1 LDSIVD
7 KKCVPWKHE
16 GDLPVT
22 VGLSAV
28 GALPG
33 ELSELRLRVRE
44 FLQAEVARGAFRPA
58 ADAWMSGVDVGF
70 SQRLA
75 ERGWVGMTI
84 PAQYGG
90 PGRSA
95 LERYVVTEELLAAGA
110 PVGAHW
116 IADRQMAPSILR
128 NGTEEQKRT
137 YLPKIAR
144 AQALFSIGMSE
155 PDSGSDLASVRT
167 RARLTEEGWRLS
179 GTKLWTSIA
188 HIATAMIIL
197 ARTDDPVGAD
207 GQPSRHAGL
216 SQFIVDL
223 PNPGIRISPVVT
235 IDGAHHFNEV
245 LFDDALIPAS
255 ALLGRRGDGW
265 RQVTAELGNER
276 SGPERILSTMPVLTA
291 WASSRPRGEA
301 ARADLGRLAAR
312 AAVLR
317 QLSAAVADELDRGGN
332 PATPAALVKDL
343 GTRFESEVA
352 EVVSAHVGAGPEP
365 LQALAGQATLHVPV
379 FTLRGG
385 TTEVLRGIVAKD
397 LILTSRT
404 AAPRRPARDER
415 TEIAEAV
422 RGVLRTAP
430 GSWKDVARLG
440 FTALTVPEE
449 LGGSGGDLRDAAVVA
464 AEAARW
470 HVPLPVAE
478 ANFLAGP
485 LLAAAGIELPDGV
498 LTGAAGTV
506 TADRAGRLTGTVRDV
521 PWLRDADYLVML
533 AVTPEGE
540 AVALVPVTAP
550 GLSVTP
556 GVNLAGEHRDTAV
569 LDGVAPAHLARLRAP
584 AADRGTQHRDWAATA
599 ELLGAAARAVQIG
612 GAAQAVL
619 DQSVKHAGERV
630 QFGRTLDRFQAV
642 QQLLARLAADA
653 TTVSVAADAAVLALA
668 AQAPEA
674 ELLVAAAKAEA
685 SALALEIARAG
696 HQVHGA
702 IGYTAE
708 HPLGEHT
715 KRLWSWRQESG
726 NELYWRYRIAGLID
740 KASGQ
745 LWPLLTNTADE
756 HR

>member
-1 LDSIVD
+1 MTI
-7 KKCVPWKHE
+7 
-16 GDLPVT
+16 
-22 VGLSAV
+22 GLSAV

-33 ELSELRLRVRE
+33 ELRELRLRVRA
-44 FLQAEVARGAFRPA
+44 FLEAEVARGAFRPA
-58 ADAWMSGVDVGF
+58 ADAWMSGVDIGF

-75 ERGWVGMTI
+75 ERGWVGMII
-84 PAQYGG
+84 PKQYGG

-128 NGTEEQKRT
+128 NGTEEQKRA
-137 YLPKIAR
+137 YLPKIAT
-144 AQALFSIGMSE
+144 AEALFSIGMSE

-167 RARLTEEGWRLS
+167 RARLTAEGWRLS

-223 PNPGIRISPVVT
+223 PNPGIRISPVIT

-245 LFDDALIPAS
+245 VFDDALIPES
-255 ALLGRRGDGW
+255 ALLGKRGDGW

-276 SGPERILSTMPVLTA
+276 SGPERILSTMPVLAA
-291 WASSRPRGEA
+291 WASGRSRGEA
-301 ARADLGRLAAR
+301 ARDDLGRLAAR

-317 QLSAAVADELDRGGN
+317 QLSAAVAGELDRGGN
-332 PATPAALVKDL
+332 PAMHAALVKDL

-352 EVVSAHVGAGPEP
+352 EVVSAHVGVGSEPLGPGP
-365 LQALAGQATLHVPV
+365 LQALVGQAILHVPV

-397 LILTSRT
+397 LVLSSRT
-404 AAPRRPARDER
+404 GAPRGQARDER

-430 GSWKDVARLG
+430 GSWKDVAGLG

-449 LGGSGGDLRDAAVVA
+449 LGGSGGDLRDAAVVV
-464 AEAARW
+464 AEAAR
-470 HVPLPVAE
+470 HSVPLPVAE

-485 LLAAAGIELPDGV
+485 LLAAAGIELPDGI
-498 LTGAAGTV
+498 LTGTAGTV
-506 TADRAGRLTGTVRDV
+506 TADRAGRLAGTVRDV
-521 PWLRDADYLVML
+521 PWLRDADYLVTL
-533 AVTPEGE
+533 AETPEGP

-556 GVNLAGEHRDTAV
+556 GANLAGEHRDTAV
-569 LDGVAPAHLARLRAP
+569 LDGVAPAHLARPRVP
-584 AADRGTQHRDWAATA
+584 AAGRGPETRDWAATA

-619 DQSVKHAGERV
+619 DRSVKHAGERM
-630 QFGRTLDRFQAV
+630 QFGRTLDKFQAV
-642 QQLLARLAADA
+642 QQLLARLAANA

-668 AQAPEA
+668 EQAPGA

-685 SALALEIARAG
+685 SALALEIARTG

-715 KRLWSWRQESG
+715 KRLWSWRQEFG
-726 NELYWRYRIAGLID
+726 NELYWRRRIAGLID
-740 KASGQ
+740 EASGQ
-745 LWPLLTNTADE
+745 LWPLLTNTVSSPGGSTA
-756 HR
+756 

>member
-1 LDSIVD
+1 
-7 KKCVPWKHE
+7 
-16 GDLPVT
+16 VT
-22 VGLSAV
+22 DGLSAV

-33 ELSELRLRVRE
+33 ELRELRLRVRA
-44 FLQAEVARGAFRPA
+44 FLEAEVARGAFRPA
-58 ADAWMSGVDVGF
+58 ADAWMSGVDIGF
-70 SQRLA
+70 SRRLA

-84 PAQYGG
+84 PTEYGG

-128 NGTEEQKRT
+128 NGTEQQKRA
-137 YLPKIAR
+137 YLPKIAT

-155 PDSGSDLASVRT
+155 PDAGSDLASVRT

-197 ARTDDPVGAD
+197 ARTDDPVDAD

-223 PNPGIRISPVVT
+223 PNPGIRVSPVIT

-245 LFDDALIPAS
+245 VFDDALIPES
-255 ALLGRRGDGW
+255 ALLGKRGDGW

-291 WASSRPRGEA
+291 WASGRPRGEA
-301 ARADLGRLAAR
+301 ARDDLGRLAAR

-317 QLSAAVADELDRGGN
+317 QLSAAVAGELDRGGN
-332 PATPAALVKDL
+332 PATHAALVKDL

-352 EVVSAHVGAGPEP
+352 EVVSAHVGVGAEPLGSGP
-365 LQALAGQATLHVPV
+365 LQALVGQATLHVPV

-397 LILTSRT
+397 LVAYRE
-404 AAPRRPARDER
+404 APRGQARDER
-415 TEIAEAV
+415 AEIAEAA
-422 RGVLRTAP
+422 RGVLRAAP
-430 GSWKDVARLG
+430 GSWKDVAGLG
-440 FTALTVPEE
+440 FTALAVPED
-449 LGGSGGDLRDAAVVA
+449 LGGSGGDLRDAAVVV
-464 AEAARW
+464 AEAARL

-485 LLAAAGIELPDGV
+485 LLAAAGIELPDGI
-498 LTGAAGTV
+498 LTAATGTV

-521 PWLRDADYLVML
+521 PWLRGASYLVTL
-533 AVTPEGE
+533 AETPEGE
-540 AVALVPVTAP
+540 AVALVSVTAP
-550 GLSVTP
+550 GVSVTP

-569 LDGVAPAHLARLRAP
+569 LDGAAPARLARPGAQV
-584 AADRGTQHRDWAATA
+584 AGGGTEHRHWAATA
-599 ELLGAAARAVQIG
+599 GLLGAAARAVQIG

-619 DQSVKHAGERV
+619 DRSVKHAGERV

-668 AQAPEA
+668 ERAPEA

-715 KRLWSWRQESG
+715 KRLWSWRQEFG
-726 NELYWRYRIAGLID
+726 NELYWRRRIAGLID
-740 KASGQ
+740 EASGR
-745 LWPLLTNTADE
+745 LWPLLTSTVTNTVDQT
-756 HR
+756 R